1 MGVRQFVWGEDNIM
15 DASFSI
21 DPDPRL
27 NLMRVRMTGF
37 FSPADVQS
45 FSAAYRA
52 GLMTLRPNQLTI
64 VDITEMKIQAQD
76 IVGAFAGLMATP
88 EIRSRKL
95 AFVCGSTLAR
105 LQAQR
110 LTDRPGVE
118 FFRTVEDAEAWLFA

>member
-1 MGVRQFVWGEDNIM
+1 M
-15 DASFSI
+15 DAEFTI
-21 DPDPRL
+21 EPDPSV
-27 NLMRVRMTGF
+27 NLMRVRMAGF
-37 FSPADVQS
+37 FSAANVDA
-45 FSAAYRA
+45 FSAAYRT
-52 GLMTLRPNQLTI
+52 GLAKLRPDQLTL

-76 IVGAFAGLMATP
+76 IVSAFASMLATP